1 MKKKFYYLL
10 PVIGM
15 IALNACSLQEEIVTR
30 NQSKKAD
37 LQVRETG
44 MIVKPVVA
52 DLDISNEKKSVVYI
66 ADLKIPL
73 NNINDNTMQLFLE
86 TYKCDYII
94 DPKFVRKTTVNNSKL
109 KQIEVT
115 LTGFPATYKK
125 IYQVDSLPKSIT
137 EYANINLPIKT
148 TDYMSLYQA
157 DERGSNLGM
166 EFYLGTSFVGSQI
179 DFAPKV
185 KGAHFYLS
193 FEQHMNES
201 AGVKYRG
208 FNDNIATEY
217 DATYSSLRVF
227 SLGVFFEKEILRNI
241 RLRGLGGLNYAYVLF
256 DNSIQNSVYETIVDG
271 VHSVGLRFGASI
283 DYSLTRGFSVIGR
296 AHSNLGL
303 FNSLKESGEFVLQ
316 DYSNISISN
325 FPLVN
330 LGLGIRYSF

>member
-1 MKKKFYYLL
+1 MKRKFYYLL

-52 DLDISNEKKSVVYI
+52 DLDISNEKKSVVYV

-86 TYKCDYII
+86 TFKCDYII

-115 LTGFPATYKK
+115 LTGFPATYKR

-148 TDYMSLYQA
+148 TDYISLYQA

-166 EFYLGTSFVGSQI
+166 EFYAGTSFVGSQI

-185 KGAHFYLS
+185 KGTHFYLS
-193 FEQHMNES
+193 FEQHVNES
-201 AGVKYRG
+201 SAKYRG

-217 DATYSSLRVF
+217 NANYSSIRTL
-227 SLGVFFEKEILRNI
+227 SLGVFYEKEILRNI
-241 RLRGLGGLNYAYVLF
+241 RLRGLGGFNYAYVLF
-256 DNSIQNSVYETIVDG
+256 DESVQNITYETIVDG
-271 VHSVGLRFGASI
+271 IHSMGLRFGASV
-283 DYSLTRGFSVIGR
+283 DYSLTRGFSVIAR
-296 AHSNLGL
+296 AHTNLGL
-303 FNSLKESGEFVLQ
+303 YNSLKESGEFVLQ
-316 DYSNISISN
+316 DYSNISITN